1 MTSISPRPVGDHGD
15 RHPMSIVAYMLV
27 LFIIPSLGLAVA
39 FFAQGQAAAGGGA
52 AIAGVLSLLGAAAIY
67 STMTRRLDHSP
78 LIPDSSSA
86 EKARYLVE
94 YRH

>member
-1 MTSISPRPVGDHGD
+1 MTSMTPRHLADHGD

-27 LFIIPSLGLAVA
+27 LFIIPSLGLAVT
-39 FFAQGQAAAGGGA
+39 FLAQGQGPA
-52 AIAGVLSLLGAAAIY
+52 AIAAAVAGALSLVGAAVIY
-67 STMTRRLDHSP
+67 STMARRLDHSP